1 MFSYGKIFGSMFTGS
16 MVGSGPVVLS
26 LWAYVI
32 ANAQPPGVVEL
43 NPRLLAYII
52 GCKVQEIEAAIEVLC
67 GPDKSSRTED
77 MEGRRLI
84 QEGAMQY
91 RVVTW
96 AKYNKVR
103 NDEARRAQNREAQA
117 RYRRKSSLT
126 VSTVSHASA
135 ESAHRDGEG
144 DLDADSQVPDSSAL
158 RREEKPVDPRFLQF
172 WEAYGRKGSRK
183 QSLAEWVKLKP
194 TDEMA
199 AEVTAKARAY
209 RAAYAADP
217 QYQKDGQRWLKH
229 AGWMDEIVPRSN
241 GIAPKLT
248 ASGRVVVEASKM
260 HIPNMPLG
268 SEFCDCPGCAAAKL
282 TRSISDAKNVSN
294 HIRTTP

>member
-43 NPRLLAYII
+43 NPKLLAYII
-52 GCKVQEIEAAIEVLC
+52 GCKVEEIEAAILVLC

-77 MEGRRLI
+77 MEGRRLV
-84 QEGAMQY
+84 QEGTMQY

-117 RYRRKSSLT
+117 RYRKKAGLT
-126 VSTVSHASA
+126 VSIVSHESA
-135 ESAHRDGEG
+135 ESAHREGEGEG
-144 DLDADSQVPDSSAL
+144 DREGDRDSQVQNSSAA

-183 QSLAEWVKLKP
+183 QSLAEWVKIKP

-209 RAAYAADP
+209 RAAHAADP

-229 AGWMDEIVPRSN
+229 AGWQDEIIPRNSTT
-241 GIAPKLT
+241 GPRRLFSETHVELT
-248 ASGRVVVEASKM
+248 D
-260 HIPNMPLG
+260 LG
-268 SEFCDCPGCAAAKL
+268 AKY
-282 TRSISDAKNVSN
+282 AE
-294 HIRTTP
+294 

>member
-52 GCKVQEIEAAIEVLC
+52 GCKEDEIVAAIEVLC
-67 GPDKSSRTED
+67 SPDKSSRTED

-84 QEGAMQY
+84 QEGTMQY

-117 RYRRKSSLT
+117 RYRKKVGLT
-126 VSTVSHASA
+126 VSIVSQPSA
-135 ESAHRDGEG
+135 ESAHREGEG
-144 DLDADSQVPDSSAL
+144 DRDQEGDQKVQSAPAP
-158 RREEKPVDPRFLQF
+158 RRDKSVEKPDDVDDQTWADWTAHRKKKRSTITKTVIDSLRK
-172 WEAYGRKGSRK
+172 EATMAGE
-183 QSLAEWVKLKP
+183 SLAEAMRTSVAMGWSGYKSDWARRGTTTGVGKP
-194 TDEMA
+194 SFIPKITPKDFYAETTPCDENGF
-199 AEVTAKARAY
+199 
-209 RAAYAADP
+209 P
-217 QYQKDGQRWLKH
+217 LNIGQR
-229 AGWMDEIVPRSN
+229 
-241 GIAPKLT
+241 
-248 ASGRVVVEASKM
+248 
-260 HIPNMPLG
+260 
-268 SEFCDCPGCAAAKL
+268 
-282 TRSISDAKNVSN
+282 
-294 HIRTTP
+294 